1 MPINNLLCSRVTLGC
16 LISWSVPSSHTD
28 STLQKAFLGP
38 SDGICSQLIG
48 RDKGA
53 ILFINQELGEQN
65 VYNVK
70 PTMILTQL
78 SSGFPEADVKV
89 TFCLRNWSMRT
100 RLSREISVYC

>member
-1 MPINNLLCSRVTLGC
+1 MVCSLFSNG
-16 LISWSVPSSHTD
+16 LHSSEG
-28 STLQKAFLGP
+28 FLGP